1 MAKNENENH
10 LMIDFETL
18 DISSMPVLLSVGA
31 VVFNPYKEQP
41 FIDFERSINIQSCI
55 DLGGTISGDTIKWW
69 MSQSAE
75 ARNKITSP
83 TNQQSAKDVF
93 IAISAFCKEHKVK
106 KVWGQGANFDPVIC
120 DNYYK
125 AIGVKSPWM
134 YYNVRDTR
142 TLFDLT
148 GITRTP
154 IAIKHSALEDA
165 RGQAIDVMRC
175 CIGFKNLIERMKEAE
190 TNKGINS

>member
-18 DISSMPVLLSVGA
+18 DVGSMPVLLSVGA

-41 FIDFERSINIQSCI
+41 FIDFERSIDIQSCI
-55 DLGGTISGDTIKWW
+55 DLGGTISGSTIKWW
-69 MSQSAE
+69 MGQSAE
-75 ARNKITSP
+75 ARNKITNP
-83 TNQQSAKDVF
+83 TTVQGTAKEVF
-93 IAISAFCKEHKVK
+93 VSIAAFCKEHKVK

-125 AIGVKSPWM
+125 ALGIKSPWL

-175 CIGFKNLIERMKEAE
+175 CMGFKNLVERMKDVEKG
-190 TNKGINS
+190 TNS

>member
-10 LMIDFETL
+10 VMVDFETL
-18 DISSMPVLLSVGA
+18 DVGSMPVLLSVGA

-41 FIDFERSINIQSCI
+41 FIDFERSIDIQSCI
-55 DLGGTISGDTIKWW
+55 DVGGTISGDTIKWW
-69 MSQSAE
+69 MRQSQA
-75 ARNKITSP
+75 ARDKISSP
-83 TNQQSAKDVF
+83 VNVQTVKEMF
-93 IAISAFCKEHKVK
+93 IGLSAFCKENKVK

-125 AIGVKSPWM
+125 VLKIKSPWM

-148 GITRTP
+148 GIERTP

-175 CIGFKNLIERMKEAE
+175 CMGFKHLVKEMKDYSKIKQE
-190 TNKGINS
+190 TK